1 MATFY
6 VQRLSLFSRTKF
18 MSFLD
23 VGYISIP
30 SERTKKGV
38 IMCKTRLEYE
48 KGNLATLTFPIYRNQ
63 K

>member
-1 MATFY
+1 
-6 VQRLSLFSRTKF
+6 